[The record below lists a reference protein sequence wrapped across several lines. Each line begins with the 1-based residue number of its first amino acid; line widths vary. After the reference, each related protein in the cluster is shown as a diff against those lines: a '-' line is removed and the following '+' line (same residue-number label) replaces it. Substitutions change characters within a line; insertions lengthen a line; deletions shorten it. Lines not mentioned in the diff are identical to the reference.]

1 MSELK
6 DRLKN
11 DLTAAIKER
20 DKVRTGTLRMVLA
33 AISTEESAGS
43 SQRDLDDAEVT
54 KLLTREAKK
63 RREAAEAFD
72 QGDRADQ
79 AAAERAESE
88 VISDYLP
95 KQLTDG
101 ELSELVSAAIGET
114 GAEGPKQMGQVM
126 KVVNPRVAGRAEG
139 SRVAAE
145 VKRQLAG

>member
-6 DRLKN
+6 ARLKN
-11 DLTAAIKER
+11 DLTTAIKAR

-33 AISTEESAGS
+33 AISTEEAAGS
-43 SQRDLDDAEVT
+43 TSRSLGDDEIT
-54 KLLTREAKK
+54 RLLTREAKK

-72 QGDRADQ
+72 KGDRPEQ

-95 KQLTDG
+95 KQLTDE
-101 ELSELVSAAIGET
+101 ELSSLVAEAVTET
-114 GAEGPKQMGQVM
+114 GAEGPRAMGQVM
-126 KVVNPRVAGRAEG
+126 KVVNPKVAGRAEG
-139 SRVAAE
+139 ARVAAE

>member
-72 QGDRADQ
+72 QGGRSDQ

-126 KVVNPRVAGRAEG
+126 KVVNPRVAGQAEG